1 MGNLEQACFVTGI
14 GTGVGKTF
22 VSAVLCSGL
31 KSLYWKPVQ
40 AGRDPESDTETV
52 KRLTALG
59 DEHFLPEFKILQ
71 TPCSPHEAAKI
82 EGIRLNPDEIHLPT
96 PVGKFLLVEGAGGIF
111 VPLNDET
118 LYISLVKR
126 WNIPVVVVS
135 ANYLGSINHSLLTLA
150 AIKDQQIPIKGIIFS
165 GVANPESERVIES
178 YSGCK
183 VLGKIPFIANP
194 DVVAVQS
201 AFQKYISWE

>member
-1 MGNLEQACFVTGI
+1 
-14 GTGVGKTF
+14 
-22 VSAVLCSGL
+22 
-31 KSLYWKPVQ
+31 
-40 AGRDPESDTETV
+40 
-52 KRLTALG
+52 
-59 DEHFLPEFKILQ
+59 
-71 TPCSPHEAAKI
+71 
-82 EGIRLNPDEIHLPT
+82 LNPDEIHLPT

-150 AIKDQQIPIKGIIFS
+150 AIKNQQIPIKGIIFS